1 MRRIELQSDV
11 RIVPTTSIP
20 RECRGMYDGE
30 TATIV
35 KKIPEIDCDGS
46 TNSDER
52 EQTDVFRTHDKRKCH
67 ARSNKPC
74 PPLFRECLMSIG
86 VEFDIHPNR
95 HRNTKHQRRIQKN
108 QSLLCQLRIIYL
120 LILQPPKS
128 GATYRNKPLRLQR
141 DRQRVHTRNHA

>member
-1 MRRIELQSDV
+1 
-11 RIVPTTSIP
+11 
-20 RECRGMYDGE
+20 MYDGE

-74 PPLFRECLMSIG
+74 PPLFRERLMSIR

-95 HRNTKHQRRIQKN
+95 HCNTKHQRRIQKN
-108 QSLLCQLRIIYL
+108 QSLLCQLCIIYHE
-120 LILQPPKS
+120 PHPTEERTETYHCACNKTGNKS
-128 GATYRNKPLRLQR
+128 IPGITHDAKGRHHSQGT
-141 DRQRVHTRNHA
+141 